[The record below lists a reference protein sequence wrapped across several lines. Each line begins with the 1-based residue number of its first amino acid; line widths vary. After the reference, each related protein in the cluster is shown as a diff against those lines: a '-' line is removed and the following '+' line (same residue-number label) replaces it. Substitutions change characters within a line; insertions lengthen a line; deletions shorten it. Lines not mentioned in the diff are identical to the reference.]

1 MQSRKVSKLSDAS
14 SPHRPLGLLSANVRL
29 PAPRPILTKPLSPKL
44 GRQNPR
50 FLAHLERQLVQ
61 AERRHEDG
69 HIERRGLAECNKG
82 DYSQAQGRLDC
93 EQAGEGECG
102 EEVKSAGEHS
112 GSTAGQV
119 TTTTDVEDLNEAGGS
134 CSSDV
139 ENEALWLSDPAQTA
153 VPSQLISRPR
163 AVPAL
168 SVKRQLYV
176 QQEDSDS
183 EEDGVVVCN
192 METGSSKRQ
201 CSEITRSVSS
211 VSAQAVQSF
220 TQKLPVMS
228 SGPLKGKAARHSDS
242 SFRPPQIVA
251 SADISIQR
259 RHLKL
264 RPGGNRASMQPGR
277 GPGESSEKRTVSFF
291 HGELWMEKQMRAYTS
306 WLNHLL
312 AEPLPYCGETQQA
325 RVAGMQDRRMS
336 LGQLG
341 KLRAEERVRQR
352 IWYAYARDDQ
362 TVAAMIRVEK
372 VGRRV
377 QFLMQLG
384 KCPSEVWVTCEV

>member
-1 MQSRKVSKLSDAS
+1 M
-14 SPHRPLGLLSANVRL
+14 
-29 PAPRPILTKPLSPKL
+29 
-44 GRQNPR
+44 
-50 FLAHLERQLVQ
+50 
-61 AERRHEDG
+61 
-69 HIERRGLAECNKG
+69 
-82 DYSQAQGRLDC
+82 
-93 EQAGEGECG
+93 
-102 EEVKSAGEHS
+102 
-112 GSTAGQV
+112 
-119 TTTTDVEDLNEAGGS
+119 
-134 CSSDV
+134 
-139 ENEALWLSDPAQTA
+139 
-153 VPSQLISRPR
+153 
-163 AVPAL
+163 

>member
-29 PAPRPILTKPLSPKL
+29 PAPRPILTKPISPKL

-50 FLAHLERQLVQ
+50 FLAHLERQLLQ

-69 HIERRGLAECNKG
+69 HIERRGLAECDKV
-82 DYSQAQGRLDC
+82 DYSQPQGRLHC
-93 EQAGEGECG
+93 KQAGEEECG
-102 EEVKSAGEHS
+102 KQVKSAGEHS

-119 TTTTDVEDLNEAGGS
+119 TSTADVEDLNEAGGS

-139 ENEALWLSDPAQTA
+139 ENKALWLSDPAQTA

-183 EEDGVVVCN
+183 EDNDVVVCN
-192 METGSSKRQ
+192 MEIGSSKRQ
-201 CSEITRSVSS
+201 YSEITSS
-211 VSAQAVQSF
+211 VSAQAVSVQSL
-220 TQKLPVMS
+220 TQKLLVMS

-312 AEPLPYCGETQQA
+312 AEPLPHCGETQQA

-372 VGRRV
+372 VGRHVR
-377 QFLMQLG
+377 FLTHFG
-384 KCPSEVWVTCEV
+384 KCPPEV